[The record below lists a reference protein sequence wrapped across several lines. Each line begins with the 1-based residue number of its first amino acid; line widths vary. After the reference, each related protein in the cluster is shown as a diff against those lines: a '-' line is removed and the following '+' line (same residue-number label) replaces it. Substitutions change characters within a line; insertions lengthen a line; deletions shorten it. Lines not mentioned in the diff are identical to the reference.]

1 MHSKTDPWIL
11 MKEERNIL
19 ILCRRII
26 LIIVLIL
33 SGGFITAVI
42 AQPNPPNPPRPIML
56 TANNSFPLAFG
67 AFTPGAG
74 GGTVIISPGGTRT
87 STGDVVLLNMGYAY
101 SSAMFYIRANPGSVV
116 SLMIS
121 SPVTLTRGGGGT
133 LTLNL
138 GGTQPASPFVTTLPW
153 PQQTTLLVGGTLS
166 VGPIGS
172 NPAGQYNGTFSVTCI
187 QE

>member
-1 MHSKTDPWIL
+1 MYDKTDPWIL
-11 MKEERNIL
+11 MEEKRNISISRRRK
-19 ILCRRII
+19 ILLII
-26 LIIVLIL
+26 LII
-33 SGGFITAVI
+33 SGGFITGVF
-42 AQPNPPNPPRPIML
+42 AQPNPPRPIML

-67 AFTPGAG
+67 AFSPGAG

-87 STGDVVLLNMGYAY
+87 STGGVVLLNLGYAY
-101 SSAMFYIRANPGSVV
+101 SSAMFYIRANRGSVV
-116 SLMIS
+116 SLMIT
-121 SPVTLTRGGGGT
+121 SPVTLVRSGGGT
-133 LTLNL
+133 LTLTL

-153 PQQTTLLVGGTLS
+153 PQQTTLLVGGTLT

>member
-1 MHSKTDPWIL
+1 
-11 MKEERNIL
+11 MKEEGSTLTISKRVFL
-19 ILCRRII
+19 FVAFAL
-26 LIIVLIL
+26 L
-33 SGGFITAVI
+33 SGFLTSIF
-42 AQPNPPNPPRPIML
+42 AQPPNPPRPIML

-74 GGTVIISPGGTRT
+74 GGTVIISPAGTRT
-87 STGDVVLLNMGYAY
+87 STGSVILLNLGYTY
-101 SSAMFYIRANPGSVV
+101 TSAMFYIRANPGSVV

-121 SPVTLTRGGGGT
+121 SPVTLTRSGGGT

>member
-1 MHSKTDPWIL
+1 MDAKTDTRIL
-11 MKEERNIL
+11 MKKEGL
-19 ILCRRII
+19 FVFSKRIFLFI
-26 LIIVLIL
+26 TLTFL
-33 SGGFITAVI
+33 GGFITGAI
-42 AQPNPPNPPRPIML
+42 AQPNPPRPVML

-67 AFTPGAG
+67 AFSPGAG

-87 STGDVVLLNMGYAY
+87 STGDVILLNLGYAY
-101 SSAMFYIRANPGSVV
+101 SSAMFYIRANRGSVI

-121 SPVTLTRGGGGT
+121 SPVTLIRGGGGS

-153 PQQTTLLVGGTLS
+153 PQQTTLLVGGTLTI
-166 VGPIGS
+166 GPIGS
-172 NPAGQYNGTFSVTCI
+172 NPAGQYNGTFSVTCV

>member
-1 MHSKTDPWIL
+1 MHAKTNPWVL
-11 MKEERNIL
+11 MKEKDNIL
-19 ILCRRII
+19 IFGKRIF
-26 LIIVLIL
+26 LFVVLL
-33 SGGFITAVI
+33 LVGGFLTSVF
-42 AQPNPPNPPRPIML
+42 AQPPNPPRPIQL
-56 TANNSFPLAFG
+56 RANPSFPLAFG

-74 GGTVIISPGGTRT
+74 GGTVILSPAGTRT
-87 STGDVVLLNMGYAY
+87 STGTVVLLNLGYTY
-101 SSAMFYIRANPGSVV
+101 SSAMFYIRANPGSVI

-121 SPVTLTRGGGGT
+121 SPVTLTRVGGET

>member
-1 MHSKTDPWIL
+1 MHAKTDTWIL
-11 MKEERNIL
+11 MKKEESIFVFSKRIFLFITL
-19 ILCRRII
+19 IL
-26 LIIVLIL
+26 L
-33 SGGFITAVI
+33 GGFVTGVI
-42 AQPNPPNPPRPIML
+42 AQPNPPRPVML
-56 TANNSFPLAFG
+56 TANSSFPLSFG
-67 AFTPGAG
+67 AFSPGAG

-87 STGDVVLLNMGYAY
+87 STGDVVLLNLGFTY
-101 SSAMFYIRANPGSVV
+101 SSAMFYIRANRGSVI

-121 SPVTLTRGGGGT
+121 SPVTLTRSGGGS

-153 PQQTTLLVGGTLS
+153 PQQTTLLVGGTLTI
-166 VGPIGS
+166 GPIGS

>member
-1 MHSKTDPWIL
+1 MHAKTDPWIL
-11 MKEERNIL
+11 MKKEESIL
-19 ILCRRII
+19 KFSKRIFLFI
-26 LIIVLIL
+26 TLTFL
-33 SGGFITAVI
+33 GGFITVVI
-42 AQPNPPNPPRPIML
+42 AQPNPPRPVML

-67 AFTPGAG
+67 AFSPGAG

-87 STGDVVLLNMGYAY
+87 STGDVILLNLGLTY
-101 SSAMFYIRANPGSVV
+101 SSAMFYIRANRGSVI

-121 SPVTLTRGGGGT
+121 SPVTLIRGGGGS

-153 PQQTTLLVGGTLS
+153 PQQTTLLVGGTLT

-172 NPAGQYNGTFSVTCI
+172 NLAGQYNGTFSVTCI